1 MDSDRCQFCRAPIL
15 WATSPEGRPIPLD
28 PCPRSDGNIDV
39 ENGVTHTW
47 PLGKRRPRGD
57 RYVNHFATC
66 VGPKKKKGS
75 NDETAVSPDAPVQ
88 PGVTDPAA

>member
-39 ENGVTHTW
+39 IDGITHTI
-47 PLGKRRPRGD
+47 PLGASRPPGD

-66 VGPKKKKGS
+66 QGAQRLARQEEEG
-75 NDETAVSPDAPVQ
+75 E
-88 PGVTDPAA
+88 